1 MIGYLNIR
9 KWDMLLCAIM
19 TFAITITVFAGFNA
33 TDESRNNLAF
43 LIIGS
48 AILTVFWFLV
58 FYSRRTIIIGVI
70 AVVAALVVILFAA
83 SANGV
88 SLFTD
93 NAENAYLKFVLLI
106 AASFGVVILSRFQL
120 GSILLFPCGIF
131 LIALIEFMYSN
142 KMVLPLLLFL
152 CAAGMMIMYRN
163 YITNILHSAT
173 VKIAPGRS
181 VLMSLIM
188 VLLVTSIAG
197 GVFFAVVK
205 PLNPPSRDVELL
217 TKYMSLDVLEK
228 LGVADVRTIHDLEEN
243 ANNNQTEE
251 MTVEKQ
257 SDQDDQ
263 KDKEKGK
270 SKSKSQLEREE
281 WIKYHR
287 DLLITGIPVLLAAI
301 IAAVILL
308 RLWFRKRKYQK
319 MKEMDLSHRIPAFYQ
334 YFLNCFRHV
343 GINRRPDETPYEFAA
358 RAGNQTRDFDV
369 GGVGIEALTET
380 YVAIRYGLREITN
393 EELDGYDVYYNH
405 IFKSCRKRLGL
416 IKYIICFFA
425 I

>member
-1 MIGYLNIR
+1 
-9 KWDMLLCAIM
+9 MLLCAIM

-33 TDESRNNLAF
+33 TDADRGKTGF
-43 LIIGS
+43 LIIGTL
-48 AILTVFWFLV
+48 ILTVFWFLV
-58 FYSRRTIIIGVI
+58 FYSRKTIIIGVI
-70 AVVAALVVILFAA
+70 AVVAALIVIMIAA

-88 SLFTD
+88 NLFAD
-93 NAENAYLKFVLLI
+93 HAENAYLKYILLI
-106 AASFGVVILSRFQL
+106 VASFGVVILSRFRL

-142 KMVLPLLLFL
+142 KMVFSLLLFM
-152 CAAGMMIMYRN
+152 CAAGMMIIYRN
-163 YITNILHSAT
+163 YMTNILHSVT

-188 VLLVTSIAG
+188 VVLVTAIAG
-197 GVFFAVVK
+197 GVFFAVVR
-205 PLNPPSRDVELL
+205 PLNPPARDVEIL

-243 ANNNQTEE
+243 ANNNQKED
-251 MTVEKQ
+251 MTVEKNTDNE
-257 SDQDDQ
+257 DQQNQDN
-263 KDKEKGK
+263 GK
-270 SKSKSQLEREE
+270 AKSKSQIEREE

-287 DLLITGIPVLLAAI
+287 DLLITGIPILIAAI

-319 MKEMDLSHRIPAFYQ
+319 MKDMDLEHRIPAFYQ

-343 GINRRPDETPYEFAA
+343 GIRRRPDETPYEFAA
-358 RAGNQTRDFDV
+358 RARAQTRDFDV

-380 YVAIRYGLREITN
+380 YVAVRYGLREITN
-393 EELDGYDVYYNH
+393 EELDGYDVYYKH
-405 IFKSCRKRLGL
+405 IFQSCRKRLGVM
-416 IKYIICFFA
+416 KYIVHFFA
-425 I
+425 L